1 MASLSGLSG
10 IDASDYTSII
20 SQNSSQSV
28 SDKISSATSD
38 DATDTEMLEACQEF
52 EKYMIE
58 QIYKSMENTIDR
70 AEEKSDYEEYFGDM
84 MVQEYAQKVED
95 QGGLGL
101 AQQLYESM
109 KRNEGDITLS

>member
-1 MASLSGLSG
+1 MTLSG
-10 IDASDYTSII
+10 IDASDYTSLI
-20 SQNSSQSV
+20 SQNSSQTV
-28 SDKISSATSD
+28 SSKISTASGD
-38 DATDTEMLEACQEF
+38 DASDTELLEACQEF

-58 QIYKSMENTIDR
+58 QIYKGMESTIDR

-84 MVQEYAQKVED
+84 MVQEYAEKIED

>member
-1 MASLSGLSG
+1 
-10 IDASDYTSII
+10 
-20 SQNSSQSV
+20 
-28 SDKISSATSD
+28 
-38 DATDTEMLEACQEF
+38 
-52 EKYMIE
+52 
-58 QIYKSMENTIDR
+58 MESTIDR

-84 MVQEYAQKVED
+84 MVQEYAEKVED